1 MMLISEN
8 EETNTLGCKEV
19 ENQSPDTPMEQLDTN
34 ELRNQV
40 GFIGILWLLIQIY
53 EFWDVQKGG
62 YVWQKQ

>member
-53 EFWDVQKGG
+53 EF
-62 YVWQKQ
+62 